1 MKKENQTIKDKIIRD
16 IKTFFEE
23 ENDYHKPMKVD
34 NFWNN
39 NFIKYESNSDKN
51 KNLSVKEYLN
61 ESKSYLKDVITD
73 LQKSST
79 WKIQLTIAV
88 NFISSE
94 DNDEEQVMH
103 SRSDNIEVL
112 PYDNVNEV
120 IKEIFELLFSR
131 Y

>member
-16 IKTFFEE
+16 IKTLFEE

-112 PYDNVNEV
+112 AYDNVNEV

>member
-16 IKTFFEE
+16 IKTLFEE
-23 ENDYHKPMKVD
+23 ENDYHKPIKVD

-61 ESKSYLKDVITD
+61 ESKSYLKDIITD

-112 PYDNVNEV
+112 AYDNVNEV

>member
-1 MKKENQTIKDKIIRD
+1 MKDKIIRD

-112 PYDNVNEV
+112 AYDNVNEV